1 MYELAFIRIQFA
13 IHYKSTIF
21 GTDHFDSF
29 GVINILLQKW
39 LVLLQ
44 RKSKIRI
51 FIFPIRSSY
60 KIIQSLILNH
70 WNAESSRKTRSIY
83 YACMPEYGFFLQ
95 FIPYIFFVMSITL
108 IHGMFKPNQDFE
120 LKIPYTAKIP
130 EITRFARIKL
140 KNKSTI
146 ENYRKTFDR

>member
-21 GTDHFDSF
+21 GTDQFDSF

-83 YACMPEYGFFLQ
+83 YDYDCMPEYGFFLNLFPI
-95 FIPYIFFVMSITL
+95 FISWRRLLSFIECS
-108 IHGMFKPNQDFE
+108 NQI
-120 LKIPYTAKIP
+120 KISNSKFHTPQKFP
-130 EITRFARIKL
+130 
-140 KNKSTI
+140 KSQDSH
-146 ENYRKTFDR
+146 E